1 MEIGQKIKAVRLKL
15 HMSQT
20 EFAQLFG
27 VSFATVNRWENGKT
41 TPNYRA
47 QRTFE
52 QLCKEKNIS
61 EALKL
66 MEISIED
73 TLKTV
78 QNIRKE
84 LN

>member
-1 MEIGQKIKAVRLKL
+1 MGIGQKIKAVRLKL

-47 QRTFE
+47 QRMFDE
-52 QLCKEKNIS
+52 LCREKNI
-61 EALKL
+61 
-66 MEISIED
+66 IIENLY
-73 TLKTV
+73 T
-78 QNIRKE
+78 
-84 LN
+84 

>member
-20 EFAQLFG
+20 EFAELFD

-47 QRTFE
+47 RRVFDE
-52 QLCKEKNIS
+52 LCREKNI
-61 EALKL
+61 
-66 MEISIED
+66 IIENLY
-73 TLKTV
+73 T
-78 QNIRKE
+78 
-84 LN
+84 

>member
-1 MEIGQKIKAVRLKL
+1 MGIWQKIKAVRLKL

-47 QRTFE
+47 QRMFDE
-52 QLCKEKNIS
+52 LCREKNI
-61 EALKL
+61 
-66 MEISIED
+66 IIENLY
-73 TLKTV
+73 T
-78 QNIRKE
+78 
-84 LN
+84 

>member
-1 MEIGQKIKAVRLKL
+1 MEIGQQIKTVRLKL

-20 EFAQLFG
+20 EFALLFG

-41 TPNYRA
+41 TPNYHA

-61 EALKL
+61 E
-66 MEISIED
+66 EI
-73 TLKTV
+73 L
-78 QNIRKE
+78 
-84 LN
+84 

>member
-27 VSFATVNRWENGKT
+27 VSFATVNRWENGRT

-52 QLCKEKNIS
+52 
-61 EALKL
+61 
-66 MEISIED
+66 
-73 TLKTV
+73 
-78 QNIRKE
+78 
-84 LN
+84 

>member
-20 EFAQLFG
+20 EFAELFG

-47 QRTFE
+47 QRVFDE
-52 QLCKEKNIS
+52 PCREKNI
-61 EALKL
+61 
-66 MEISIED
+66 IIENLY
-73 TLKTV
+73 T
-78 QNIRKE
+78 
-84 LN
+84 